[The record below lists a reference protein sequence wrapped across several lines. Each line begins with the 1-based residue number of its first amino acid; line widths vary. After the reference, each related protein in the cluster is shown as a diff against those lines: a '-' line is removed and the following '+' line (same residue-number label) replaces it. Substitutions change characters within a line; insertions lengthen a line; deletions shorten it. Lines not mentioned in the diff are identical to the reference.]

1 MYFVIFNLL
10 NSTTC
15 IICIRIQLMMK
26 ILNKCIISILV
37 YNLYYRQT
45 AQYFHTT
52 VSLISSWNRNSN
64 FQKKNGYLIGRINR
78 LDTNCEGCVELRLI
92 TTYNKL
98 LRHVHIS
105 DSERYFVLWSFFSDT
120 DMFVWWNTLS
130 VSEAY
135 ILWEKNV
142 NKKISIV

>member
-1 MYFVIFNLL
+1 MYYVIFNLL
-10 NSTTC
+10 NS
-15 IICIRIQLMMK
+15 IRIQLMMK
-26 ILNKCIISILV
+26 ILNKCIINILV

-64 FQKKNGYLIGRINR
+64 LIGRINR

-120 DMFVWWNTLS
+120 DMFIWWNTLS

-135 ILWEKNV
+135 ILWEKKV